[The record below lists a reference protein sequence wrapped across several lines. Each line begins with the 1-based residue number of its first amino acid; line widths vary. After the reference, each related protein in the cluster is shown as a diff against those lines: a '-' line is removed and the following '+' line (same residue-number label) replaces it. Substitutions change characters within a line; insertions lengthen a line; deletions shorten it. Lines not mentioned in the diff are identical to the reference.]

1 MERCI
6 NILVPKS
13 EELFTNEDFNLS
25 ERVSEKSSI
34 EEVNKSIDAEVD
46 NYESDSDDDEDDF
59 VEVRPKK
66 SKEELEEDRYI
77 ELRYL
82 GILNDDNK
90 IAEPMSIEQFKSVNL
105 TIDLHLRENQDNKVV
120 IDIMRDMYKELK
132 KSWLSKINN
141 WIKVEYILFLYFKSS
156 RINLQNVKIRTLHK

>member
-1 MERCI
+1 M
-6 NILVPKS
+6 
-13 EELFTNEDFNLS
+13 T
-25 ERVSEKSSI
+25 EKSCI
-34 EEVNKSIDAEVD
+34 EEANKSIDAEVD
-46 NYESDSDDDEDDF
+46 NYESDSDDDDDDF

-105 TIDLHLRENQDNKVV
+105 TIDLHLRENHDNKVV

-141 WIKVEYILFLYFKSS
+141 WIKVEIYCLYILN
-156 RINLQNVKIRTLHK
+156 NLGLIYKI